1 MAITDAIVH
10 YRRFL
15 KRRNYSSHTIRN
27 YMYTLRQFVLW
38 VDVPIEQVCHKIL
51 LRYIDHRLDR
61 RLTPKTINCHLDSL
75 RGFYNYLI
83 HEEQVAMVHPI
94 KRGYTLRLSRPLP
107 RYLREEHLDR
117 LFSVIRNHRDRAM
130 FMLML
135 RCGLRVQEVANL
147 TLACIDLRR
156 LQLMVYEGKGRRDRV
171 VFLSPDALQ
180 ALIDYLRVRPQSRI
194 RAIFLVEK
202 GTCRGKAIS
211 VRGIQKRMEYYARK
225 SGLKASCLQLRHT
238 MATQLLNAD
247 ADLVTIQDLLG
258 HTRIKTTQRY
268 CKVSNLKVQRDY
280 HKAIGEVMRRHGIAE
295 NNLTE
300 RRKQST
306 L

>member
-1 MAITDAIVH
+1 MAITDSIVH

-15 KRRNYSSHTIRN
+15 KRRNYSPHTIRN

-38 VDVPIEQVCHKIL
+38 VDVPIEQVSHKIL
-51 LRYIDHRLDR
+51 LSYIDHLLDR
-61 RLTPKTINCHLDSL
+61 RLKPKTINCHLDSI

-107 RYLREEHLDR
+107 RFIREEYVAQ
-117 LFSVIRNHRDRAM
+117 LFSGIRSHRDRAM

-135 RCGLRVQEVANL
+135 RCGLRVEEVANL
-147 TLACIDLRR
+147 TLASIDLRR
-156 LQLMVYEGKGRRDRV
+156 MQLIVHEGKGRKDRLV
-171 VFLSPDALQ
+171 YLSRDALQ
-180 ALIDYLRVRPQSRI
+180 ALVAYLRARPSSRI
-194 RAIFLVEK
+194 RKVFLVEK
-202 GTCRGKAIS
+202 GTCKGKAIS

-225 SGLKASCLQLRHT
+225 TGLKVSCHQLRHT

-258 HTRIKTTQRY
+258 HSRIKTTQRY

-280 HKAIGEVMRRHGIAE
+280 HKAIGEVMRRHGMVE
-295 NNLTE
+295 KGLTALQ
-300 RRKQST
+300 K
-306 L
+306 